1 MQPALENAPT
11 PEEEDLLFRMLRQLD
26 LAPDASQ
33 RSTAQALGI
42 SLGRLNAQ
50 LRAATQAGL
59 VKVTERNGPDKR
71 QRFAYS
77 ITARGAAE
85 QLHLRDRFLSRKFA
99 EYDALHA
106 ELTGTSSGLNPF
118 QHRTKHMQNSHA
130 PIPELYVSH
139 ESALKL
145 KVEAADLASW
155 DLTPRQICDLE
166 LLMNGGFN
174 PLKGFLSE
182 EDYDGVVENMRL
194 ADGSLWPMPIT
205 LDVSEA
211 FAGNIEP
218 GQDIALRDQEGVIL
232 AIMSVTDS
240 WTPNK
245 SREAE
250 KVFGAD
256 DDAHP
261 AVNYLHNV
269 AGPVYL
275 GGPITGIQQP
285 VHYDF
290 RARRDTP
297 NELRA
302 YFRKLGWRKIVA
314 FQTRNPLHR
323 AHQEL
328 TFRAAKECQANLLIH
343 PVVGMTKPGDV
354 DHFTRVRC
362 YEAVLDKYPAATT
375 TMSLLPLAMR
385 MAGPREAVW
394 HGLIRKNHGVTH
406 FIVGRDHAGPGS
418 NSAGEDFYG
427 PYDAQEMFR
436 AHEEEMGIEMVPF
449 KHMVYVQERAQY
461 EPIDEIEDKDNVT
474 ILNISGTE
482 LRRRLAEG
490 LEIPDWFSFPDVVKE
505 LRRTKPPRSKQ
516 GFTVFF
522 TGFSGSGKSTIA
534 NAMMVK
540 LMEMGGRPTT
550 LLDGDIVRKNLSSE
564 LGFSKEHRDLNIR
577 RIGYVASEI
586 TKNGG
591 IAICAPIA
599 PYATTRRAVREEIEQ
614 FGAFVEIHVATSI
627 EECER
632 RDRKGLYKLARE
644 GKIKEFTGISD
655 PYDVPVNP
663 ELSLDTETVDV
674 DYCAQQVLLKLES
687 MGLIAGN

>member
-1 MQPALENAPT
+1 MQNAKT
-11 PEEEDLLFRMLRQLD
+11 RLDDEDQLFRLLRQLD
-26 LAPDASQ
+26 LASDASQ
-33 RSTAQALGI
+33 RALAAAIGV
-42 SLGRLNAQ
+42 SLGRLNA
-50 LRAATQAGL
+50 LLKSAIDARLVTTSDRA
-59 VKVTERNGPDKR
+59 GPDKR
-71 QRFAYS
+71 QRFSYS
-77 ITARGAAE
+77 LTVRGAAE
-85 QLHLRDRFLSRKFA
+85 KVRLTDRFLARKFE

-106 ELTGTSSGLNPF
+106 ELTGTTSGMVPLK
-118 QHRTKHMQNSHA
+118 HRTTTMENNLA
-130 PIPELYVSH
+130 PISELFVSYD
-139 ESALKL
+139 SAQKL
-145 KVEAADLASW
+145 KVEAADLTSH

-174 PLKGFLSE
+174 PLKGFLTE
-182 EDYDGVVENMRL
+182 EDYNSVVDTMRL
-194 ADGSLWPMPIT
+194 TDGSLWPMPIT
-205 LDVSEA
+205 LDVSED
-211 FAGNIEP
+211 FANSIEI

-232 AIMSVTDS
+232 GTMTVTDR
-240 WTPNK
+240 WAPNK
-245 SREAE
+245 SHEAE

-256 DDAHP
+256 DIAHP
-261 AVNYLHNV
+261 AVNYLHNT
-269 AGPVYL
+269 AGKIYL
-275 GGPITGIQQP
+275 GGPVTGIQQP

-290 RARRDTP
+290 RGRRDTP

-302 YFRKLGWRKIVA
+302 YFRKMGWRKVVA

-328 TFRAAKECQANLLIH
+328 TFRAAKEAQANLLIH
-343 PVVGMTKPGDV
+343 PVVGMGKPGDI

-362 YEAVLDKYPAATT
+362 YEAVLDQYPASTT
-375 TMSLLPLAMR
+375 SMSLLNLAMR

-394 HGLIRKNHGVTH
+394 HGLIRKNHGCTH

-418 NSAGEDFYG
+418 NSQGEDFYG
-427 PYDAQEMFR
+427 PYDAQDLFR
-436 AHEEEMGIEMVPF
+436 EHQEEMGIEMVDF

-461 EPIDEIEDKDNVT
+461 EPADEIEDRENVT

-490 LEIPDWFSFPDVVKE
+490 LEIPEWFSFPTVVAE
-505 LRRTKPPRSKQ
+505 LRKTKPPRAKQ

-534 NAMMVK
+534 NALMVK

-550 LLDGDIVRKNLSSE
+550 LLDGDLVRKNLSSE

-614 FGAFVEIHVATSI
+614 FGAFIEVHVATSI

-655 PYDVPVNP
+655 PYDVPENP
-663 ELSLDTETVDV
+663 ELRIETENADV
-674 DYCAQQVLLKLES
+674 DNCAHQVLLKLES
-687 MGLIAGN
+687 MGLIAA